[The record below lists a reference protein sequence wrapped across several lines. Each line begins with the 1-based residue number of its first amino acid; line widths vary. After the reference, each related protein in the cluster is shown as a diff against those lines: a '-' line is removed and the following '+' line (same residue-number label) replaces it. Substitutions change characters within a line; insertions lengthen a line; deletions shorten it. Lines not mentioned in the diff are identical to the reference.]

1 MSLALPV
8 RWAGLLAL
16 AALVGGLS
24 VTVTVVPPGVTTLRR
39 RLTAWNRTSVA
50 LLLVT
55 SAAELLVRARTMAGG
70 DLGSALRAAP
80 VVLWRTHFGTV
91 WTVRAGALMVLL
103 ALVGRKG
110 CAPQVAALAVAL
122 GVALTTSLVGHAAD
136 HGDLSLPALIDWLHV
151 AAASTWTGGLFCLAA
166 LVLPEASQWPSEQ
179 LAALLRRF
187 SRLAGSSLGVV
198 VASGISNAC
207 IQVGSLH
214 ALASTAYGRI
224 LLAKVAL
231 VTAMACLGAASRFA
245 ILPGLDVPSGSRP
258 AAARLAR
265 YVACEV
271 ALAVVVFGCT
281 AVLTESEPPRH
292 AEHAQ
297 ADGCGR
303 ARWDVVP
310 PAGFCIPGHL
320 FL

>member
-1 MSLALPV
+1 VEPDFALALPV

-16 AALVGGLS
+16 AALVGGLAVA
-24 VTVTVVPPGVTTLRR
+24 VTVLPPGLTTLRR
-39 RLTAWNRTSVA
+39 RLTAWSRASVG

-80 VVLWRTHFGTV
+80 VVLSRTHLGLV
-91 WTVRAGALMVLL
+91 WTVRAGTLVALL
-103 ALVGRKG
+103 ALIGRSG
-110 CAPQVAALAVAL
+110 RAAQVVASAAAL

-151 AAASTWTGGLFCLAA
+151 AAATTWTGGLFCLTA
-166 LVLPEASQWPSEQ
+166 LVLPEASQWPREQ

-187 SRLAGSSLGVV
+187 STLAGLSLGVV
-198 VASGISNAC
+198 VASGIFNAC
-207 IQVGSLH
+207 VQVGSLH

-224 LLAKVAL
+224 LVAKVAL
-231 VTAMACLGAASRFA
+231 VTAMACLGAANRFA
-245 ILPGLDVPSGSRP
+245 VLSGLGRPTVARP

-265 YVACEV
+265 YVAWEV

-281 AVLTESEPPRH
+281 AVLTESVPPRH
-292 AEHAQ
+292 GGHAQ
-297 ADGCGR
+297 VDG
-303 ARWDVVP
+303 
-310 PAGFCIPGHL
+310 
-320 FL
+320 